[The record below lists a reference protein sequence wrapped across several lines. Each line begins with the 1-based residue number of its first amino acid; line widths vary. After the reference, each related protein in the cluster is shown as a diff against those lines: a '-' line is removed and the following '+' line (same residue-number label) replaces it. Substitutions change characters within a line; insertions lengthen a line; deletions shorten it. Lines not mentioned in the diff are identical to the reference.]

1 MDFRNYNDN
10 ILNELNTLMEGINPT
25 IPANFTPLD
34 NKNNPSNQS
43 NKKPDLSNVNQ
54 YSVENNNLND
64 ITSEQLL
71 QMLSPKNYKK

>member
-34 NKNNPSNQS
+34 NKNNPSN
-43 NKKPDLSNVNQ
+43 
-54 YSVENNNLND
+54 
-64 ITSEQLL
+64 
-71 QMLSPKNYKK
+71 